1 MLVICISFFTIGIL
15 FISLS
20 SFKQLIIINVPVPL
34 MAISLFVGL
43 FGSIKLRWNNR
54 VTEPGLNL
62 FLAQ

>member
-34 MAISLFVGL
+34 MASSLFVGL
-43 FGSIKLRWNNR
+43 FGSIKLRWNNSHK
-54 VTEPGLNL
+54 
-62 FLAQ
+62 AWS